1 MHTYQLLNDPNVRN
15 CGSIAPLRFHWSLS
29 QAGDPYRRT
38 RTTDQQPGL
47 LSLEDQVALCRQGE
61 RFGIESVL
69 MAIGFARPDPI
80 LLSAAIGLR
89 TDKIKFMVA
98 CRSGLQSPTYFVQQI
113 NTLSAIVNGRV
124 CVNIVSGHTPHELG
138 FYGDVLEHDLRY
150 QRTHEFLAIC
160 RALWNGG
167 CENFEGIYYRVQ
179 SGKVKIPFVAR
190 ENSGPEIFVG
200 GNSDQALELALAH
213 GHCLWRFPDTIPRLR
228 PWFERLQSRRVG
240 AGLLV
245 SLIVRPTRE
254 EALQSATALVARF
267 GNDARAA
274 QRKFYEQ
281 SDAKGFRAIFSAA
294 MNDSAWLSPC
304 LWTGAVPVLGAP
316 SVALVGSFEEVASAM
331 LEYKTAGIGQF
342 LFTGWPDILEM
353 EYFGKGVLPIVRKM
367 EHALELEKQNL
378 KAPQC

>member
-1 MHTYQLLNDPNVRN
+1 
-15 CGSIAPLRFHWSLS
+15 
-29 QAGDPYRRT
+29 
-38 RTTDQQPGL
+38 
-47 LSLEDQVALCRQGE
+47 
-61 RFGIESVL
+61 

-89 TDKIKFMVA
+89 TEKIKFMVA

-113 NTLSAIVNGRV
+113 NTLSAIVDGRV

-138 FYGDVLEHDLRY
+138 FYGDILEHDLRY

-167 CENFEGIYYRVQ
+167 CEHFEGSHYRIQ
-179 SGKVKIPFVAR
+179 SGKVKIPFGPG

-213 GHCLWRFPDTIPRLR
+213 GHCLWRFPDTITGLGPWCEKLR
-228 PWFERLQSRRVG
+228 NRGVD

-254 EALQSATALVARF
+254 EALAAASALIARF
-267 GNDARAA
+267 GSEARAA
-274 QRKFYEQ
+274 QRQFFAQ
-281 SDAKGFRAIFSAA
+281 SDAQGFRTIFAAA
-294 MNDSAWLSPC
+294 MSDSAWLGPC

-316 SVALVGSFEEVASAM
+316 AIALVGSFAEVASAM
-331 LEYKTAGIGQF
+331 LEYKAAGIGQF
-342 LFTGWPDILEM
+342 LFTGWPDIIEM
-353 EYFGKGVLPIVRKM
+353 EYFGTGVLPIVRKM
-367 EHALELEKQNL
+367 EQASEWDKQDS
-378 KAPQC
+378 KAAQC

>member
-1 MHTYQLLNDPNVRN
+1 MHTHPLPNDPNFRN
-15 CGSIAPLRFHWSLS
+15 RGSIAPLRFHWSLS

-38 RTTDQQPGL
+38 RPTDQQSGL

-80 LLSAAIGLR
+80 LLSAAIGLQ
-89 TDKIKFMVA
+89 TEKMKFMIA

-124 CVNIVSGHTPHELG
+124 CVNIVSGHTPRELG
-138 FYGDVLEHDLRY
+138 FYGDVLDHDLRY

-160 RALWNGG
+160 RALWSGG
-167 CENFEGIYYRVQ
+167 CENFEGKYYRVQ
-179 SGKVKIPFVAR
+179 SGKVKIPFLAADD
-190 ENSGPEIFVG
+190 SGPEIFVG

-213 GHCLWRFPDTIPRLR
+213 GHCSWRFPDTVPGLSPWCERLR
-228 PWFERLQSRRVG
+228 SRGVD

-267 GNDARAA
+267 GNEARAA
-274 QRKFYEQ
+274 QRQFYEQ
-281 SDAKGFRAIFSAA
+281 SDAQGFRAMFSAA
-294 MNDSAWLSPC
+294 LNDSAWLSPC
-304 LWTGAVPVLGAP
+304 LWAGAVPVLGAP
-316 SVALVGSFEEVASAM
+316 SIALVGSFDEVASAM
-331 LEYKTAGIGQF
+331 LEYKAAGIGQF
-342 LFTGWPDILEM
+342 LFTGWPDIVEM
-353 EYFGKGVLPIVRKM
+353 EYFGKGVLPIIR
-367 EHALELEKQNL
+367 EKERTSEPDRQNL

>member
-1 MHTYQLLNDPNVRN
+1 MDTQQLPNDSNVR
-15 CGSIAPLRFHWSLS
+15 GRARVAPLRFHWSLS

-38 RTTDQQPGL
+38 RPTDQQPGF

-69 MAIGFARPDPI
+69 MAVGFARPDPI
-80 LLSAAIGLR
+80 LLSTAIGLR
-89 TDKIKFMVA
+89 TEKIKFMVA

-113 NTLSAIVNGRV
+113 NTLSAVVKGRV

-138 FYGDVLEHDLRY
+138 FYGDVLDHDLRY

-167 CENFEGIYYRVQ
+167 CENFAGKYYRVE
-179 SGKVKIPFVAR
+179 SGKVKIPFGA
-190 ENSGPEIFVG
+190 EESPGPEIFVG
-200 GNSDQALELALAH
+200 GNSDQAVDLALAH
-213 GHCLWRFPDTIPRLR
+213 GHCLWRFPDTVACLR
-228 PWFERLQSRRVG
+228 PWCGRLRSRGVDG
-240 AGLLV
+240 GLLV

-254 EALQSATALVARF
+254 EALESANALVARF
-267 GNDARAA
+267 GSEARAA
-274 QRKFYEQ
+274 QRQFFTQ
-281 SDAKGFRAIFSAA
+281 SDAQGFRAMFSAA
-294 MNDSAWLSPC
+294 MNDSAWMGPC

-316 SVALVGSFEEVASAM
+316 SIALVGSFEEVAAAM
-331 LEYKTAGIGQF
+331 LEYKAAGIGQF
-342 LFTGWPDILEM
+342 LFTGWPDIVEM

-367 EHALELEKQNL
+367 EHGLERETGW